1 MLYYIHGYASG
12 PNGRKAILFREKL
25 GAIPLR
31 YMDGEEVDVSRCIE
45 NIENAIRNDTRI
57 ILIGSS
63 FGGFLSA
70 KIALEN
76 RNVRSI
82 VLLNPAVVPPDAIV
96 SDPSIPDKVVRDI
109 QNSGLF
115 EKRIP
120 CDVYIVIST
129 RDELIPLEWVLRFAM
144 FQEATV
150 KFIEDDHRISRNINL
165 LPDIVSTFLKYGE

>member
-12 PNGRKAILFREKL
+12 PNSAKGILFKEKL
-25 GAIPLR
+25 GAIPVK
-31 YMDGEEVDVSRCIE
+31 YMDSDEVDVNRCVE
-45 NIENAIRNDTRI
+45 NIKNAIKNDTRV

-82 VLLNPAVVPPDAIV
+82 VLLNPAVVPPDATV

-115 EKRIP
+115 EKKIP
-120 CDVYIVIST
+120 CDVYIVMST
-129 RDELIPLEWVLRFAM
+129 RDELIPQEWVLKFAM
-144 FQEATV
+144 FQEAIV
-150 KFIEDDHRISRNINL
+150 KFIEDDHRISRNISL
-165 LPDIVSTFLKYGE
+165 LPDIISTFLKYRE